1 MAFHRYFAPTVQE
14 IRQGNYDLLD
24 SNLELAEGLIPDLE
38 AVKHPVNEFFD
49 NSIID
54 SIIKEGFVDRLYK

>member
-1 MAFHRYFAPTVQE
+1 VIQTVLNWE
-14 IRQGNYDLLD
+14 GKKD
-24 SNLELAEGLIPDLE
+24 SSP
-38 AVKHPVNEFFD
+38 NEFFD